1 MRRYAIYG
9 AFVVLVAS
17 GPAVSQSCDGTTAEM
32 RECGAAL
39 LERADAELNAV
50 YRQAMTQAKAGG
62 YDDTLRKAQRLWI
75 PYRDAAC
82 EAAAAPY
89 QGGTIQPLIRLGCL
103 TDLTETRTKEL
114 RSMIFN

>member
-1 MRRYAIYG
+1 
-9 AFVVLVAS
+9 
-17 GPAVSQSCDGTTAEM
+17 
-32 RECGAAL
+32 
-39 LERADAELNAV
+39 
-50 YRQAMTQAKAGG
+50 
-62 YDDTLRKAQRLWI
+62 LRKAQRLWI